1 MGFLSD
7 FPPLRK
13 GALVVLDATAGR
25 VLDTIYFQFNPESL
39 TRTLQIQASGKEG
52 GERTEALRLKGAPIE
67 TIKLDAEFD
76 TAGPLPQT
84 EQQNALSLG
93 IYPQLSVLE
102 MLLYPSSKQVKDNMS
117 QAARGVLEI
126 IPPQAPTIL
135 LVWGPRRVLPVR
147 LTDFSIAEEAYDV
160 NLNPIRAKV
169 SMSLRVLN
177 YDDLPWNQRESSL
190 FMAHHEAKENLAK
203 QRGSGYS
210 SDVTGVKTVFPL
222 STV

>member
-1 MGFLSD
+1 MSMGFLNQ
-7 FPPLRK
+7 FPPVSEFPLVRK
-13 GALVVLDATAGR
+13 GALVILDATANT
-25 VLDTIYFQFNPESL
+25 VLDTISFQFTPENL

-52 GERTEALRLKGAPIE
+52 GDRTEALRLKGAPIE
-67 TIKLDAEFD
+67 TIKLDVEFD
-76 TAGPLPQT
+76 TAVPLPQT
-84 EQQNALSLG
+84 ERENFLSLG

-117 QAARGVLEI
+117 QAEKGVLEI
-126 IPPQAPTIL
+126 IPPQAPTTL
-135 LVWGPRRVLPVR
+135 LVWGPHRVLPVR
-147 LTDFSIAEEAYDV
+147 LTDFSITEEAYDV

-210 SDVTGVKTVFPL
+210 SDVTR
-222 STV
+222 